1 MKEEKTEEELKET
14 VQEAP
19 ETEQNTPE
27 EEKEP
32 TIEEQLEAA
41 NAEIVSLK
49 DQLLRK
55 IAEFDNYRKRT
66 IKEKTDLILNGGEK
80 TIVSILPVIDD
91 MERAL
96 KNMQK
101 AEDVSAVLEGVEL
114 IYKKFIDILGKQG
127 VSVIETKEADFDV
140 DVHEAVA
147 QLPAPT
153 PELKGKVMDCTL
165 TGYKLNEKVIR
176 HVEDAFSQGNLNMLC
191 LLFFLRHIRHPLSPQ
206 TVAAHAAGNLIG
218 HIYQKET
225 HYGIKESNRC

>member
-1 MKEEKTEEELKET
+1 MKEEKKEEELKET
-14 VQEAP
+14 QQETVEETAS
-19 ETEQNTPE
+19 ETEQDVQE

-32 TIEEQLEAA
+32 TVEEQLEAA
-41 NAEIVSLK
+41 NAEIASLK
-49 DQLLRK
+49 DQLLRN

-80 TIVSILPVIDD
+80 TIITILPVIDD

-96 KNMQK
+96 KNMK
-101 AEDVSAVLEGVEL
+101 SADDVNAVLEGVEL
-114 IYKKFIDILGKQG
+114 IYKKFMDILGKQG

-140 DVHEAVA
+140 DLHEAVA

-176 HVEDAFSQGNLNMLC
+176 HAQVVVG
-191 LLFFLRHIRHPLSPQ
+191 
-206 TVAAHAAGNLIG
+206 V
-218 HIYQKET
+218 
-225 HYGIKESNRC
+225 

>member
-1 MKEEKTEEELKET
+1 MKEEKNEKIEKEETKQNVEEMT
-14 VQEAP
+14 P
-19 ETEQNTPE
+19 ETEQAAPE
-27 EEKEP
+27 EEKEL
-32 TIEEQLEAA
+32 TVEEQLEAA
-41 NAEIVSLK
+41 NKEIANLN

-80 TIVSILPVIDD
+80 TIVTILPVIDD

-96 KNMQK
+96 KNMK
-101 AEDVSAVLEGVEL
+101 GAEDVNAVLEGVEL

-127 VSVIETKEADFDV
+127 VSIIDTKEADFDV
-140 DVHEAVA
+140 DLHEAVA

-176 HVEDAFSQGNLNMLC
+176 HAQVVVG
-191 LLFFLRHIRHPLSPQ
+191 
-206 TVAAHAAGNLIG
+206 V
-218 HIYQKET
+218 
-225 HYGIKESNRC
+225 